1 MFDSK
6 VKLSD
11 LQLLLIKVLWRHGML
26 SAADVHKKVSQ
37 QRELAPTTVA
47 TMLKR
52 MQEKDWL
59 GYEKNG
65 RQFQYFA
72 KITER
77 DVKTSMLSSLL
88 ANLFDGRPDQLLHHL
103 VDNDEFN
110 HSDLEKIQAL
120 LNKDTDSE
128 KPQNEDTDSNKSDK
142 TDEQSNKANGDA

>member
-6 VKLSD
+6 IKLSD
-11 LQLLLIKVLWRHGML
+11 LQLMLIKVLWQHGKL
-26 SAADVHKKVSQ
+26 SAAEVHKIVAQ
-37 QRELAPTTVA
+37 QRDLAPTTVA

-77 DVKTSMLSSLL
+77 NVKTSMLSNLL
-88 ANLFDGRPDQLLHHL
+88 ANLFDGRPDELVHHL
-103 VDNDEFN
+103 VDSDEIN
-110 HSDLEKIQAL
+110 ESDLKKIQAL
-120 LNKDTDSE
+120 L
-128 KPQNEDTDSNKSDK
+128 SN
-142 TDEQSNKANGDA
+142 EQSEDKPKGEG